1 MASSKTNMY
10 KLMASPNSRT
20 TRITCSAYGCDMK
33 GGTNK
38 LSEIKMFTFP
48 RNPFRRRR
56 WELATRRANWKSHSR
71 SRICSKHFITGRPS
85 NDPNHPDYVPSVFV
99 FNKNTQNLK
108 SLSRNA
114 KSKTRRKLLAG
125 ESCANPACH
134 NSSSREGKG
143 VITSCGIKGYCSKC
157 FSSESVSSAF
167 NQSLE
172 PLNHTLT
179 QMMLKLT
186 DMEEEREQLR
196 NELAL
201 CRGEILQLREAHRD
215 CMAHLPSTS
224 THSISNSSVL
234 LPSATSL
241 DETEVLQSVY
251 SDEQP
256 DVYDSDLLPSQ
267 YLEQIYHQP
276 DGRSKGKRQSRKKRP
291 KELHSDEEM
300 SILDNCPR
308 QSPKKKR
315 VMKNSCVESK
325 GTSESPKQRKSSD
338 TSSPITIIYLKP

>member
-125 ESCANPACH
+125 VLSSLLLAKDDCVLIYQKSESCANPACH

-251 SDEQP
+251 S
-256 DVYDSDLLPSQ
+256 VGRRSQ
-267 YLEQIYHQP
+267 KSVNFLYCHEIKKKQ
-276 DGRSKGKRQSRKKRP
+276 KGKKYRVTKVRHL
-291 KELHSDEEM
+291 LHSENGLTYVPDT
-300 SILDNCPR
+300 I
-308 QSPKKKR
+308 
-315 VMKNSCVESK
+315 VY
-325 GTSESPKQRKSSD
+325 QRNGNA
-338 TSSPITIIYLKP
+338 L